1 MKKRKDPSSYEA
13 AYQELQEVLQR
24 LRTEKVKVDEL
35 TEMVERAKHL
45 IRYCREQLRSTE
57 SLVEQLLEEE

>member
-1 MKKRKDPSSYEA
+1 MKKKDPGSYEA

-24 LRTEKVKVDEL
+24 LRTEKVKVDEI
-35 TEMVERAKHL
+35 TEMVERSKHL
-45 IRYCREQLRSTE
+45 IRYCREQLRNTG